1 MPEPTAPVTASTE
14 PLIIIASNRG
24 PFSFSQQEDGSFA
37 THRGAGGLV
46 TALSA
51 LAQQHEVL
59 WVAAALSEDDR
70 RWAEAQ
76 GPEPVM
82 VEGIRLRLLI
92 PDVQRYEQYYNQ
104 IANPLLWFIQHQL
117 WDTPRFPSIDGDTWA
132 AWEQGYLAINRQFAD
147 TIAACVADTHR
158 PLLILPQ
165 DYHLYTLVRELRE
178 RLGERAQI
186 QPFCHIPWPGPDA
199 WRILPAAMR
208 ETLFSSLLA
217 ADRVGFQTEK
227 DAFNF
232 VHGCRFY
239 LPDAHTPDERDR
251 VQYQGREVVTKAYPI
266 SVDSAHLTH
275 LLAEPE
281 TDQLREELEQQ
292 LGDVRMILRSD
303 RVEPSK
309 NILRSLQ
316 AFRLLLERY
325 PEHRGRVQLLALLAP
340 SRMEVGEYQTYL
352 KEIAA
357 EAGLINADF
366 SNGQWEPVR
375 LIVGSHY
382 LRVIAA
388 MQIYDVLMVTP
399 LADGM
404 NLVAK
409 EGPVVNR
416 RDGVL
421 VLSEYAGA
429 FYELGEHALTVS
441 PFDIHSTAETLHQ
454 ALTMPETERH
464 QRAER
469 LQAQIHQAD
478 IRRWFED
485 QVEDA
490 LTALTVSQTP
500 PK

>member
-1 MPEPTAPVTASTE
+1 MSTTTIAQSHE

-24 PFSFSQQEDGSFA
+24 PFSFERLDDGSFQ
-37 THRGAGGLV
+37 TRRGAGGLV

-70 RWAEAQ
+70 AWAVEQ
-76 GPEPVM
+76 GSEPVM
-82 VEGIRLRLLI
+82 VEGIRLRLLV
-92 PDVQRYEQYYNQ
+92 PDPDAYEQYYNQ

-117 WDTPRFPSIDGDTWA
+117 WDTPRSPSIDGDTWN
-132 AWEQGYLAINRQFAD
+132 AWHHGYQAINRQFAE
-147 TIAACVADTHR
+147 TICECVAGAER

-165 DYHLYTLVRELRE
+165 DYHLYTVVGLLRE
-178 RLGERAQI
+178 RLGEKVQI

-208 ETLFSSLLA
+208 DSILSSLLA
-217 ADRVGFQTEK
+217 ADRVGFQTDK

-232 VHGCRFY
+232 VHSCRFY
-239 LPDAHTPDERDR
+239 LPDAHAPDESHR
-251 VQYQGREVVTKAYPI
+251 VRYRGREVIARAYPI
-266 SVDSAHLTH
+266 SVDSANLNA
-275 LLAEPE
+275 LLADPE
-281 TDQLREELEQQ
+281 TTELREALEQQ
-292 LGDVRMILRSD
+292 LGGARMILRSD

-325 PEHRGRVQLLALLAP
+325 PEHLGNVQMLTLLAP

-352 KEIAA
+352 KEITA
-357 EAGLINADF
+357 EGALINADF
-366 SNGQWEPVR
+366 SDGRWEPVR
-375 LIVGSHY
+375 IIVGSNY
-382 LRVIAA
+382 LRVLAA
-388 MQIYDVLMVTP
+388 MQLYDVLMVTP

-409 EGPVVNR
+409 EGPVVNQHH
-416 RDGVL
+416 GVL

-429 FYELGEHALTVS
+429 YYELGEHALTVS
-441 PFDIHSTAETLHQ
+441 PFDIHSTAETLHR
-454 ALTMPETERH
+454 ALHMPETERR
-464 QRAER
+464 QRAEGLR
-469 LQAQIHQAD
+469 RQIRQAD
-478 IRRWFED
+478 IRRWFEN

-490 LTALTVSQTP
+490 LRGQP
-500 PK
+500 

>member
-1 MPEPTAPVTASTE
+1 MSSAAPIAQSGE
-14 PLIIIASNRG
+14 PLIVIASNRG
-24 PFSFSQQEDGSFA
+24 PFGFTRLDNGSFE
-37 THRGAGGLV
+37 TRRGAGGLV

-70 RWAEAQ
+70 AWAREQ
-76 GPEPVM
+76 GEHPVL
-82 VEGIRLRLLI
+82 VDGIRLRLLE
-92 PDVQRYEQYYNQ
+92 PDPQAYEKYYNR

-117 WDTPRFPSIDGDTWA
+117 WDTPRSPSIDGDTWD
-132 AWEQGYLAINRQFAD
+132 AWQNGYLAINRQFAE
-147 TIAACVADTHR
+147 TIQQCVAGVDR

-165 DYHLYTLVRELRE
+165 DYHLYTVVGELRQ
-178 RLGERAQI
+178 RLGARVQI
-186 QPFCHIPWPGPDA
+186 QPFCHIPWPGPDG

-208 ETLFSSLLA
+208 DALLTSLLA

-232 VHGCRFY
+232 VRSCQFY
-239 LPDAHTPDERDR
+239 LSEAHAPDERHRVHYQDR
-251 VQYQGREVVTKAYPI
+251 EITARAYPI
-266 SVDSAHLTH
+266 SVDSANLEQ

-281 TDQLREELEQQ
+281 TDALREELEQQ
-292 LGDVRMILRSD
+292 LEGQRMILRSD

-325 PEHRGRVQLLALLAP
+325 PEYRSQVQMLTLLAP
-340 SRMEVGEYQTYL
+340 SRMEVDEYQVYL
-352 KEIAA
+352 KEIVA
-357 EAGLINADF
+357 EGGLINADF
-366 SNGQWEPVR
+366 SDGRWEPVR
-375 LIVGSHY
+375 IIVASHY
-382 LRVIAA
+382 LRVMAA
-388 MQIYDVLMVTP
+388 MQLYDVLMVTP

-429 FYELGEHALTVS
+429 YYELGEFALPVS
-441 PFDIHSTAETLHQ
+441 PFDIHSTAETLHR
-454 ALTMPETERH
+454 ALNMPEAERR
-464 QRAER
+464 QRAEGLR
-469 LQAQIHQAD
+469 RQIRQAD
-478 IRRWFED
+478 IRRWFEN

-490 LTALTVSQTP
+490 LRGQP
-500 PK
+500 